1 MRLNFRW
8 KLILSFIA
16 IIIIPVI
23 VTLFLINIATDKIK
37 NDPEIIRFSK
47 RDLRFEKII
56 DMVIDNYFIIQDYDL
71 FYKKVSSVLKETDC
85 RLQVVDNSGM
95 LLFDSEDR
103 EGSLENKILKVEI
116 ADGFALNLEEDMDG
130 VNQYSFP
137 VEIDGQIVAS
147 IIIQY
152 TLDTLPPNVLQKI
165 ILYIGGSYILGL
177 LSLIILISF
186 LSWII
191 SRSVLNPLNKLNA
204 ATENIAQGNLDFT
217 IECRRNDE
225 LGRLCQAFE
234 LMRHRLKE
242 SLEKQNIYENSRKTM
257 IASISHDLRTPI
269 ASIKGY
275 VEALQ
280 DGIAQDPEK
289 FNRYL
294 SIIEDKTNKL
304 DRLIDDLFQFSQ
316 FELGKLHMDFKIHNS
331 RTMLEDI
338 ISSIELDCKGSSL
351 RLIVQ
356 RPIPEVNIKADSK
369 RISQVIDNLLENA
382 KRYIQYDGTVTI
394 GAGISGSF
402 LEVSVK
408 DDGPGIAP
416 EDLPHIFE
424 RFYRGENPVP
434 MITEA
439 WVWA

>member
-225 LGRLCQAFE
+225 LGRL
-234 LMRHRLKE
+234 
-242 SLEKQNIYENSRKTM
+242 
-257 IASISHDLRTPI
+257 
-269 ASIKGY
+269 
-275 VEALQ
+275 
-280 DGIAQDPEK
+280 
-289 FNRYL
+289 
-294 SIIEDKTNKL
+294 
-304 DRLIDDLFQFSQ
+304 
-316 FELGKLHMDFKIHNS
+316 
-331 RTMLEDI
+331 
-338 ISSIELDCKGSSL
+338 
-351 RLIVQ
+351 
-356 RPIPEVNIKADSK
+356 
-369 RISQVIDNLLENA
+369 
-382 KRYIQYDGTVTI
+382 
-394 GAGISGSF
+394 
-402 LEVSVK
+402 
-408 DDGPGIAP
+408 
-416 EDLPHIFE
+416 
-424 RFYRGENPVP
+424 
-434 MITEA
+434 
-439 WVWA
+439 

>member
-1 MRLNFRW
+1 M
-8 KLILSFIA
+8 
-16 IIIIPVI
+16 
-23 VTLFLINIATDKIK
+23 
-37 NDPEIIRFSK
+37 
-47 RDLRFEKII
+47 
-56 DMVIDNYFIIQDYDL
+56 
-71 FYKKVSSVLKETDC
+71 
-85 RLQVVDNSGM
+85 
-95 LLFDSEDR
+95 
-103 EGSLENKILKVEI
+103 
-116 ADGFALNLEEDMDG
+116 
-130 VNQYSFP
+130 
-137 VEIDGQIVAS
+137 
-147 IIIQY
+147 
-152 TLDTLPPNVLQKI
+152 
-165 ILYIGGSYILGL
+165 

-316 FELGKLHMDFKIHNS
+316 FELESCIW
-331 RTMLEDI
+331 
-338 ISSIELDCKGSSL
+338 ISKS
-351 RLIVQ
+351 
-356 RPIPEVNIKADSK
+356 
-369 RISQVIDNLLENA
+369 
-382 KRYIQYDGTVTI
+382 TT
-394 GAGISGSF
+394 AGQCW
-402 LEVSVK
+402 K
-408 DDGPGIAP
+408 
-416 EDLPHIFE
+416 
-424 RFYRGENPVP
+424 
-434 MITEA
+434 T
-439 WVWA
+439 